1 MALFPHFQMN
11 WSLFVYYIILYI
23 GLYNTVI
30 QPFLTLGV
38 LLSVLLTRLL
48 YSANGIMP
56 TDRDRSVVE
65 ELRQRI
71 LELKEAVDNEK
82 AKTKQVS

>member
-1 MALFPHFQMN
+1 M
-11 WSLFVYYIILYI
+11 
-23 GLYNTVI
+23 
-30 QPFLTLGV
+30 GV
-38 LLSVLLTRLL
+38 LLTILL